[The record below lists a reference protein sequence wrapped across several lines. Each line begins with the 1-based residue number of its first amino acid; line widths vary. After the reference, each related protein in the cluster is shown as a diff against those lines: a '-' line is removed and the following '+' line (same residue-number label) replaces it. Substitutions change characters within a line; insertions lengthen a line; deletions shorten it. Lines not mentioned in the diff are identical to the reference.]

1 MNDAFERDIDYLR
14 ISVTDRCNLRCIYCM
29 PAEGVELSSYE
40 DILRLE
46 EIVKIIRSA
55 VTLGIKKVR
64 FTGGEPLVR
73 KGITDLIKQTSEMPE
88 IKDISLTTNGIL
100 LPEMAKGL
108 KKAGLNRVNISLDTL
123 SPQKYEHMTRGG
135 QFSKVWLGIEAA
147 GDAGLGPV
155 KLNTVVIRGLNDDE
169 IFDFVD
175 LTTKMPIH
183 VRFIELMPIGASQS
197 AAMDTYIS
205 SAELLELI
213 GSKREIVPAHEVTG
227 SGPAR
232 YFRIPGA
239 PGTVGVI
246 SPISSHFCSTCNRV
260 RLTAEGQLRPCLQ
273 SPREIDLR
281 VPLRSGASEQELA
294 DIIKLAINSKPEK
307 HDLAHTGWEGN
318 RRVMNQIGG

>member
-1 MNDAFERDIDYLR
+1 MHDAFQRDIDYLR

-29 PAEGVELSSYE
+29 PAEGVELSSCDE
-40 DILRLE
+40 ILRLE
-46 EIVKIIRSA
+46 EIVKVIRSA

-73 KGITDLIKQTSEMPE
+73 KGIIDLIKQTREMPE

-100 LPEMAKGL
+100 LPEMAKDL
-108 KKAGLNRVNISLDTL
+108 KNAGLNRVNISLDTL
-123 SPQKYEHMTRGG
+123 SPQKFEDITRCG

-147 GDAGLGPV
+147 TDAGLGPV

-169 IFDFVD
+169 IFDFAD

-183 VRFIELMPIGASQS
+183 VRFIELMPIGTSQF
-197 AAMDTYIS
+197 AARDAYIS
-205 SAELLELI
+205 SDELLQMIKSRREL
-213 GSKREIVPAHEVTG
+213 VPEDKIMG
-227 SGPAR
+227 SGPAK

-239 PGTVGVI
+239 PGTVGFI
-246 SPISSHFCSTCNRV
+246 SPISSHFCGSCNRV

-273 SPREIDLR
+273 SPKEIDLR

-294 DIIKLAINSKPEK
+294 DIIQLAINNKPEK
-307 HDLAHTGWEGN
+307 HDLAQTGWEGN
-318 RRVMNQIGG
+318 KRVMNQIGG

>member
-1 MNDAFERDIDYLR
+1 MNDAFERNIDYLR

-46 EIVKIIRSA
+46 EIVKIIKSA
-55 VTLGIKKVR
+55 VTLGIKKIR

-73 KGITDLIKQTSEMPE
+73 KGIVDLIKQTSEMPE

-100 LPEMAKGL
+100 LPEMAKSL

-123 SPQKYEHMTRGG
+123 SPQKYAEITRGG
-135 QFSKVWLGIEAA
+135 QFGKVWLGLEAA
-147 GDAGLGPV
+147 RDAGLDPV
-155 KLNTVVIRGLNDDE
+155 KLNTVIIRGLNDDE

-183 VRFIELMPIGASQS
+183 VRFIELMPIGASQA

-205 SAELLELI
+205 SAELLEMI
-213 GSKREIVPAHEVTG
+213 GSQREIIPEYDVAG
-227 SGPAR
+227 SGPAK

-246 SPISSHFCSTCNRV
+246 SPISSHFCASCNRV

-273 SPREIDLR
+273 SPQEIDLR
-281 VPLRSGASEQELA
+281 VPLRSGASEAELA

-307 HDLAHTGWEGN
+307 HDLAQTGWEGN

>member
-1 MNDAFERDIDYLR
+1 MHDAFQRNIDYLR

-55 VTLGIKKVR
+55 VTLGIKKIR

-88 IKDISLTTNGIL
+88 IEDISMTTNGIL
-100 LPEMAKGL
+100 LPEMAKSL

-123 SPQKYEHMTRGG
+123 SPQKFAQMTRGG
-135 QFSKVWLGIEAA
+135 QFGKVWLGIEAA
-147 GDAGLGPV
+147 RDAGLGPV
-155 KLNTVVIRGLNDDE
+155 KLNTVVIRGMNDDE

-183 VRFIELMPIGASQS
+183 VRFIELMPIGASQF
-197 AAMDTYIS
+197 AAHDAYIS
-205 SAELLELI
+205 SAELLHMI
-213 GSKREIVPAHEVTG
+213 GSERQLVPENEITG
-227 SGPAR
+227 SGPAK

-246 SPISSHFCSTCNRV
+246 SPISSHFCSSCNRV

-281 VPLRSGASEQELA
+281 VPLRSGATERELA
-294 DIIKLAINSKPEK
+294 EIIQYAINSKPEK
-307 HDLAHTGWEGN
+307 HDLAQTGWEGN

>member
-46 EIVKIIRSA
+46 EIVKIIKCA
-55 VTLGIKKVR
+55 VTLGIKKIR

-73 KGITDLIKQTSEMPE
+73 KGIVDLIKQTSEIPE

-100 LPEMAKGL
+100 LPEMAKSL

-123 SPQKYEHMTRGG
+123 SPQKYAEITRGG
-135 QFSKVWLGIEAA
+135 QFGKVWLGLEAA
-147 GDAGLGPV
+147 RDAGLDPV
-155 KLNTVVIRGLNDDE
+155 KLNTVIIRGLNDDE
-169 IFDFVD
+169 IFDFAD

-183 VRFIELMPIGASQS
+183 VRFIELMPIGTSQA

-205 SAELLELI
+205 SAELLEMI
-213 GSKREIVPAHEVTG
+213 GNKREIVPEYDVAG
-227 SGPAR
+227 SGPAK

-246 SPISSHFCSTCNRV
+246 SPISSHFCASCNRV

-273 SPREIDLR
+273 SPKEIDLR
-281 VPLRSGASEQELA
+281 VPLRSGASEKELA
-294 DIIKLAINSKPEK
+294 DIIQLAINSKPEK
-307 HDLAHTGWEGN
+307 HDLAQTGWEGN
-318 RRVMNQIGG
+318 RRLMNQIGG